1 MHRASQALRNTVWQG
16 LLVLCLSCLSAA
28 AGGQGETVDVEAAE
42 FMGADICEACHEDIA
57 GALRMNPHA
66 QSADPRTPAA
76 REGCESCHGPGS
88 LHVEADGESSAGML
102 SFNRAADE
110 STEQQNAACLSCHRE
125 KRLMHWQASAHDNED
140 TACSSCHTVHLPD
153 RVLERSTQAEVC
165 YACHRAIRAQT
176 YQASTHPIR
185 AGKVVCS
192 DCHNAHGGI
201 GPAELV
207 QLSIN
212 DNCYACHAG
221 MRGPF
226 LWEHYP
232 ATEDCSLCH
241 RPHGA
246 VADHLE
252 VLSPAAAL
260 PFQLD
265 DTIHRLAAR
274 DRVRRVAVDAERRA
288 VGRRRVQLARDPL
301 RRSVGGEHVGGRA
314 GVTRRAALRGH
325 CQLRR
330 STVRG
335 DHQQPALDHPGPD
348 AAPERP
354 DPLSA
359 LRA

>member
-16 LLVLCLSCLSAA
+16 LLVLCLSCFSAA

-102 SFNRAADE
+102 SFHPAADE

-241 RPHGA
+241 RVHGSI
-246 VADHLE
+246 HPYL
-252 VLSPAAAL
+252 LTRQGP
-260 PFQLD
+260 QLCQQCHEDIRAQGRQHVRRFFDFD
-265 DTIHRLAAR
+265 DPDTAR
-274 DRVRRVAVDAERRA
+274 DRFI
-288 VGRRRVQLARDPL
+288 VGLNCMNCHSQVHGSNHPSGAYLL
-301 RRSVGGEHVGGRA
+301 R
-314 GVTRRAALRGH
+314 
-325 CQLRR
+325 
-330 STVRG
+330 
-335 DHQQPALDHPGPD
+335 
-348 AAPERP
+348 
-354 DPLSA
+354 
-359 LRA
+359 